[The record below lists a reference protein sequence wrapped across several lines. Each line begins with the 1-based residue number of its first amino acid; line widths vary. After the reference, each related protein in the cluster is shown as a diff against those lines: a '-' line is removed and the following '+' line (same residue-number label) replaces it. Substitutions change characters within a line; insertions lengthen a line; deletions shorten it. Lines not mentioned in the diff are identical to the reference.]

1 MMISRV
7 KVLLQSP
14 RRKERMAHFRKRER
28 IIRQQFTPS
37 SPLFLGDDVVVVDNS
52 MKPSTSERSVEV
64 ARSEPSASGKQCD
77 NKRNRLFDPLSAIA
91 SRLLNEH
98 SSGRFHQAHS
108 DEEAGSSTSASVV
121 NEQDVHMQT
130 MKEDRE
136 VLYCSNGPSAPS
148 SRKPATMKPREQRL
162 AQQGSNDFP
171 KKSMDI
177 VIRRDFQ
184 DTRVVNH
191 PGKRK
196 PEPTKAPEA
205 DETTPHVHK
214 SETLTVI
221 IPRKKAAL
229 VPQEMVRVIDT
240 MQRLKSTTALQAVS
254 DDELDD
260 DCEKEEQSVC
270 QIIKTV
276 SGEKLAVYSPESSFS
291 NMYKCRRLIIH
302 EQKFSSTEQFYVW
315 TKAVFCK
322 DLNAANAILCLTD
335 SRMIKGLGAGL
346 DQLKSFDVDHWRK
359 FSWKV
364 RMKAAMAKFKQN
376 RRLRY
381 QLFRTIGATLVEA
394 NPDDKY
400 WGVGLSLDDEHIRDP
415 SKWPGSNVM
424 GEVLVQI
431 RDVLEEV
438 PEYAE
443 EVSRARQNLFVS

>member
-1 MMISRV
+1 
-7 KVLLQSP
+7 
-14 RRKERMAHFRKRER
+14 
-28 IIRQQFTPS
+28 
-37 SPLFLGDDVVVVDNS
+37 
-52 MKPSTSERSVEV
+52 
-64 ARSEPSASGKQCD
+64 
-77 NKRNRLFDPLSAIA
+77 
-91 SRLLNEH
+91 
-98 SSGRFHQAHS
+98 
-108 DEEAGSSTSASVV
+108 
-121 NEQDVHMQT
+121 
-130 MKEDRE
+130 
-136 VLYCSNGPSAPS
+136 
-148 SRKPATMKPREQRL
+148 MKPREQRL

-229 VPQEMVRVIDT
+229 VPQEMKSSQSTDQACSSNVAEKAASVSTNSSADVHSQAT
-240 MQRLKSTTALQAVS
+240 QEKMQRLKSTTALQAVS

-443 EVSRARQNLFVS
+443 EVGNSL

>member
-1 MMISRV
+1 
-7 KVLLQSP
+7 
-14 RRKERMAHFRKRER
+14 
-28 IIRQQFTPS
+28 
-37 SPLFLGDDVVVVDNS
+37 
-52 MKPSTSERSVEV
+52 
-64 ARSEPSASGKQCD
+64 
-77 NKRNRLFDPLSAIA
+77 
-91 SRLLNEH
+91 
-98 SSGRFHQAHS
+98 
-108 DEEAGSSTSASVV
+108 
-121 NEQDVHMQT
+121 MQT

-229 VPQEMVRVIDT
+229 VPQDM
-240 MQRLKSTTALQAVS
+240 KSSQSTDQACSSNVAEKAANVS
-254 DDELDD
+254 TNSSAAVNPQATQ
-260 DCEKEEQSVC
+260 EKEQSVC

-443 EVSRARQNLFVS
+443 EVRNNLRSFQVMKAQNRIKNYIIHRLSVFLLCLTSDEMTN